1 LGPHGRHALH
11 ALDWGPR
18 DADRVVVCAHGY
30 SGNAR
35 DFDVLARSLAG
46 PARVLCPDVAGRG
59 ESAWLPTP
67 LSYNFAQ
74 LLADF
79 RSLLAHA
86 GARQVDWVGTSMGG
100 LLGMLLAAE
109 PGSPVRSLVMN
120 DVGAFVPGDAL
131 AAIARNLRAPRRFA
145 TRSEAEAHLRW
156 THRDWGEIDDGHW
169 ANLVR
174 HGIRKCEDGYR
185 LHYDPRIAQ
194 AMVPMP
200 FVPGLFFW
208 SAWYRVPCPVL
219 LVRGERSD
227 IFPRSVASAMLASKP
242 RAEWVEIPGAGH
254 APALMS
260 EAEIE
265 TVRDFLGIE
274 AGARRMR
281 VSPAGPLRATMGSR
295 TPRAHGNR

>member
-1 LGPHGRHALH
+1 VDRCGVHVPHRFELAALLAVDDASI
-11 ALDWGPR
+11 ALEHGERRNALRERNAVALRDVEVAVDAARAHVHVHDHEPR
-18 DADRVVVCAHGY
+18 DEG
-30 SGNAR
+30 
-35 DFDVLARSLAG
+35 
-46 PARVLCPDVAGRG
+46 RVLRPAHVSV
-59 ESAWLPTP
+59 EH
-67 LSYNFAQ
+67 
-74 LLADF
+74 LAV
-79 RSLLAHA
+79 
-86 GARQVDWVGTSMGG
+86 GAPV
-100 LLGMLLAAE
+100 AAE
-109 PGSPVRSLVMN
+109 V
-120 DVGAFVPGDAL
+120 DEH
-131 AAIARNLRAPRRFA
+131 AAIARNLRAPGRFA

-156 THRDWGEIDDGHW
+156 THRDWGEIDDAYW